1 MNRYNRLALALAFVL
16 ALPLALAGALCGT
29 SVAARAQEA
38 DAPPRLHWSFSGP
51 FGLYDTAQLQRGFK
65 VYQEVCSSCHSLKLV
80 SFRNLADPG
89 GPDFTEAQAAAVAAS
104 FQVQDGPND
113 QGKMFK
119 RPGKISDNFPPP
131 FANDQAARA
140 ALGGKLPPDMS
151 VLAKARSYEWGF
163 PWFILDAF
171 TMYQEDGPDYIHAIL
186 TGYADA
192 PSGFVLP
199 LGGQY
204 NKYFPGHAIG
214 MPKPL
219 SDKQVEYTDGAPMT
233 VDQYARDVS
242 AFLMW
247 AAEPTL
253 IARKRLGFQVML
265 FLLVLTGLLYFTKKR
280 VWHAVLHDRDLE
292 KSRAASEYKS

>member
-1 MNRYNRLALALAFVL
+1 MKRHHRLAFA
-16 ALPLALAGALCGT
+16 LALAGALCGAG
-29 SVAARAQEA
+29 AAVAQEA
-38 DAPPRLHWSFSGP
+38 DAPPRQRWSFSGP
-51 FGLYDTAQLQRGFK
+51 FGLYDQAQLQRGFK
-65 VYQEVCSSCHSLKLV
+65 IYQEVCANCHSIKLL

-89 GPDFTEAQAAAVAAS
+89 GPNFTEAQAASIAAT

-119 RPGKISDNFPPP
+119 RPGKISDFFPPP
-131 FANDQAARA
+131 FANEQAARA

-151 VLAKARSYEWGF
+151 TLAKARSYEAGF
-163 PWFILDAF
+163 PWFIFDAF

-186 TGYADA
+186 NGYTDA
-192 PSGFVLP
+192 PPGFALP
-199 LGGQY
+199 PGGQY

-219 SDKQVEYTDGAPMT
+219 SDGQVEYTDGTPTT
-233 VDQYARDVS
+233 VDQYGRDVA

-253 IARKRLGFQVML
+253 IARKRLGFQVMI
-265 FLLVLTGLLYFTKKR
+265 FLVVFTGLLYFTKKR
-280 VWHAVLHDRDLE
+280 VWHLVLHDRELE
-292 KSRAASEYKS
+292 KPRAPTEYQT